1 MADMTPER
9 LDKERPTRPV
19 AARTAVPESGP
30 VVGCGAL
37 NEMVDNLGVAPLRT
51 EDRLRE
57 AIVTG
62 SLQPN
67 ERLVESDLAGRLGV
81 SRTLIRA
88 ALVRLEHEG
97 LVEHERHRGARVR
110 LVSEHEAVEILETRA
125 VLEGLAARLAA
136 ERANAEDVDD
146 LKGVLADMQE
156 LREADDLL
164 AVSDLNAQLHRRLLE
179 ISAHETATRLIG
191 ALNSQMVR
199 FQYRTILLPGRSER
213 SFAEHA
219 EIVAAIATHDGER
232 AEAAM
237 RAHLSSVADALRRE
251 APPSTGQ

>member
-1 MADMTPER
+1 
-9 LDKERPTRPV
+9 
-19 AARTAVPESGP
+19 
-30 VVGCGAL
+30 
-37 NEMVDNLGVAPLRT
+37 MVDNLGVEPLRA

-62 SLQPN
+62 RLQPN
-67 ERLVESDLAGRLGV
+67 ERLVESDLARSLGV
-81 SRTLIRA
+81 SRTLIRG
-88 ALVRLEHEG
+88 ALARLEHEG

-110 LVSEHEAVEILETRA
+110 LVSESEAVEILETRS

-136 ERANAEDVDD
+136 ERATATDVED
-146 LKGVLADMQE
+146 LKEILAEMQR

-179 ISAHETATRLIG
+179 ISGHETAARLIG
-191 ALNSQMVR
+191 TLNSQMVR

-219 EIVAAIATHDGER
+219 EIVAAVATHDGER
-232 AEAAM
+232 ADTAM
-237 RAHLSSVADALRRE
+237 RTHLSSVADALRRE
-251 APPSTGQ
+251 APR

>member
-1 MADMTPER
+1 VDELADNIG
-9 LDKERPTRPV
+9 V
-19 AARTAVPESGP
+19 VPFR
-30 VVGCGAL
+30 A
-37 NEMVDNLGVAPLRT
+37 

-62 SLQPN
+62 RLQPN
-67 ERLVESDLAGRLGV
+67 ERLIESDLAGSLGV
-81 SRTLIRA
+81 SRSVVRA

-110 LVSEHEAVEILETRA
+110 LVEQSEAVEILEARA

-136 ERANAEDVDD
+136 RRRTPDDVLELQAILD
-146 LKGVLADMQE
+146 KMQR
-156 LREADDLL
+156 LRDADDLL
-164 AVSDLNAQLHRRLLE
+164 GVSDENAGLHRRLVQ
-179 ISAHETATRLIG
+179 ISGHATAARLIG

-213 SFAEHA
+213 SASEHA
-219 EIVAAIATHDGER
+219 AIVEAIVDGDGEA

-237 RAHLSSVADALRRE
+237 RAHLSHVADALRRSQ
-251 APPSTGQ
+251 PS

>member
-1 MADMTPER
+1 MI
-9 LDKERPTRPV
+9 DK
-19 AARTAVPESGP
+19 
-30 VVGCGAL
+30 VG
-37 NEMVDNLGVAPLRT
+37 VDPLRA

-57 AIVTG
+57 QIVTG
-62 SLQPN
+62 RLQPN
-67 ERLVESDLAGRLGV
+67 ERLVESELARSMGV
-81 SRTLIRA
+81 SRTIIRS

-110 LVSEHEAVEILETRA
+110 LVSQEEAVEILEARA
-125 VLEGLAARLAA
+125 VLEGLVARLAA
-136 ERANAEDVDD
+136 ERATPDDVED
-146 LKGVLADMQE
+146 LKTILADMQR

-164 AVSDLNAQLHRRLLE
+164 AVSDENAQLHRRLLK
-179 ISAHETATRLIG
+179 ISGHETAARLIG

-219 EIVAAIATHDGER
+219 ELVAAVAAGDGER

-237 RAHLSSVADALRRE
+237 RTHLSSVANALRQQAHE
-251 APPSTGQ
+251 

>member
-1 MADMTPER
+1 MDEIV
-9 LDKERPTRPV
+9 DKVR
-19 AARTAVPESGP
+19 
-30 VVGCGAL
+30 VV
-37 NEMVDNLGVAPLRT
+37 PLRA

-57 AIVTG
+57 AIITG
-62 SLQPN
+62 RLQPN
-67 ERLVESDLAGRLGV
+67 ERLVESDLARSMGV
-81 SRTLIRA
+81 SRTVIRA

-110 LVSEHEAVEILETRA
+110 LVSQGEAVEILEARA

-136 ERANAEDVDD
+136 QCATAHDVED
-146 LKGVLADMQE
+146 LKTILAEMQR

-164 AVSDLNAQLHRRLLE
+164 AVSDENAKLHRRLLD
-179 ISAHETATRLIG
+179 ISGHETAARLIG
-191 ALNSQMVR
+191 TLNSQMVR

-219 EIVAAIATHDGER
+219 EIVAAVATRDGER

-237 RAHLSSVADALRRE
+237 RTHLSSVANALRRQ
-251 APPSTGQ
+251 APE

>member
-1 MADMTPER
+1 MSKT
-9 LDKERPTRPV
+9 
-19 AARTAVPESGP
+19 
-30 VVGCGAL
+30 
-37 NEMVDNLGVAPLRT
+37 VDNLGVAPLRA
-51 EDRLRE
+51 EDRLRQ

-62 SLQPN
+62 RLQPN
-67 ERLVESDLAGRLGV
+67 ERLVESDLARSLGV
-81 SRTLIRA
+81 SRTHVRA

-110 LVSEHEAVEILETRA
+110 LVSESEAVEILETRA
-125 VLEGLAARLAA
+125 VLEGLVARLAA
-136 ERANAEDVDD
+136 ERATAEDVGD
-146 LKGVLADMQE
+146 LKGILADMQR

-179 ISAHETATRLIG
+179 ISGHDTTARLIG

-219 EIVAAIATHDGER
+219 EIIAAVATHDGER
-232 AEAAM
+232 AEAGM
-237 RAHLSSVADALRRE
+237 RTHLSSVADALRRQ
-251 APPSTGQ
+251 APE

>member
-1 MADMTPER
+1 
-9 LDKERPTRPV
+9 
-19 AARTAVPESGP
+19 
-30 VVGCGAL
+30 VVGCAAL
-37 NEMVDNLGVAPLRT
+37 DEMVDKVRVVPLRA

-57 AIVTG
+57 AIVSG
-62 SLQPN
+62 RLQPN
-67 ERLVESDLAGRLGV
+67 ERLVESDLARSMGV
-81 SRTLIRA
+81 SRTIIRS

-110 LVSEHEAVEILETRA
+110 LVSQDEAVEILDARA

-136 ERANAEDVDD
+136 QRATPDDVED
-146 LKGVLADMQE
+146 LKTILAEMQR

-164 AVSDLNAQLHRRLLE
+164 AVSDENAKLHRRLLD
-179 ISAHETATRLIG
+179 ISGHATAARLIG
-191 ALNSQMVR
+191 TLNSQMVR

-219 EIVAAIATHDGER
+219 EIIAAVAAGDGDR

-237 RAHLSSVADALRRE
+237 RTHLSSVANALRVH
-251 APPSTGQ
+251 APE

>member
-1 MADMTPER
+1 
-9 LDKERPTRPV
+9 
-19 AARTAVPESGP
+19 
-30 VVGCGAL
+30 
-37 NEMVDNLGVAPLRT
+37 MVDNAGVVPLRA

-57 AIVTG
+57 AIVSG
-62 SLQPN
+62 RLQPN
-67 ERLVESDLAGRLGV
+67 ERLVESDLARSLGV

-110 LVSEHEAVEILETRA
+110 LVSQAEAVEILEARA
-125 VLEGLAARLAA
+125 VLEGLVARIAAQ
-136 ERANAEDVDD
+136 RATAQDVED
-146 LKGVLADMQE
+146 LKTILADMQR
-156 LREADDLL
+156 LRETDHLL
-164 AVSDLNAQLHRRLLE
+164 AVSDENAKLHRRLMD
-179 ISAHETATRLIG
+179 ISGHVTARRLIG

-219 EIVAAIATHDGER
+219 EIIAAVAARDGDR

-237 RAHLSSVADALRRE
+237 RTHLSSVADALRRQ
-251 APPSTGQ
+251 APEEPAARSL

>member
-1 MADMTPER
+1 M
-9 LDKERPTRPV
+9 LDK
-19 AARTAVPESGP
+19 AG
-30 VVGCGAL
+30 VV
-37 NEMVDNLGVAPLRT
+37 PLRA

-57 AIVTG
+57 DIVSG
-62 SLQPN
+62 RLQPN
-67 ERLVESDLAGRLGV
+67 ERLVESDLAHAMGV
-81 SRTLIRA
+81 SRTIIRA

-110 LVSEHEAVEILETRA
+110 LVSQDEAVEILDARA

-136 ERANAEDVDD
+136 QRAAAEDVED
-146 LKGVLADMQE
+146 LKTILADMQR

-164 AVSDLNAQLHRRLLE
+164 AVSDENAKLHRRLLD
-179 ISAHETATRLIG
+179 ISGHETAARLIG
-191 ALNSQMVR
+191 TLNSQMVR

-219 EIVAAIATHDGER
+219 EIIAAVAAGDGDR

-237 RAHLSSVADALRRE
+237 RTHLSSVANALRRQAHE
-251 APPSTGQ
+251 

>member
-1 MADMTPER
+1 
-9 LDKERPTRPV
+9 
-19 AARTAVPESGP
+19 
-30 VVGCGAL
+30 
-37 NEMVDNLGVAPLRT
+37 MVDKVRVVPLRA
-51 EDRLRE
+51 EDRLRD
-57 AIVTG
+57 AIVSG
-62 SLQPN
+62 RLQPN
-67 ERLVESDLAGRLGV
+67 ERLVESDLARSMGV
-81 SRTLIRA
+81 SRTIIRS

-110 LVSEHEAVEILETRA
+110 LVSQDEAVEILDARA

-136 ERANAEDVDD
+136 ERATPDDVED
-146 LKGVLADMQE
+146 LKTILAEMQR

-164 AVSDLNAQLHRRLLE
+164 AVSDENAKLHRRLLA
-179 ISAHETATRLIG
+179 ISGHKTVARLIA

-219 EIVAAIATHDGER
+219 EIIAAVAAGDGDR

-237 RAHLSSVADALRRE
+237 RTHLSSVANALRRQ
-251 APPSTGQ
+251 APE

>member
-1 MADMTPER
+1 
-9 LDKERPTRPV
+9 
-19 AARTAVPESGP
+19 
-30 VVGCGAL
+30 
-37 NEMVDNLGVAPLRT
+37 MVDNVGITPLRA

-62 SLQPN
+62 RLQPN
-67 ERLVESDLAGRLGV
+67 EHLVESDLARRLGV

-110 LVSEHEAVEILETRA
+110 LVSEGEAVEILETRA

-136 ERANAEDVDD
+136 ERATAQDVDD
-146 LKGVLADMQE
+146 LKGILADMQQ
-156 LREADDLL
+156 LREAHDLV

-179 ISAHETATRLIG
+179 ISGHTTAARLIG
-191 ALNSQMVR
+191 TLNSQLVR

-213 SFAEHA
+213 SFSEHA
-219 EIVAAIATHDGER
+219 EIIAAVATRDGDR

-237 RAHLSSVADALRRE
+237 RTHLSSVADALRLQ
-251 APPSTGQ
+251 ATPQQVNL